1 MPNVTG
7 DNLTFNIDGITDNQ
21 ILVYDSTQGIFV
33 AQDSVSADA
42 NAAVTG
48 GSNVGASGIGLFS
61 AKDGSQLNFKKIQGS
76 GATTVTESANVITV
90 SSTAYTIPTPL
101 SIHNVNGNTNIF
113 SGRNFGDNANIT
125 AYAGILN
132 NANYPTHS
140 QSAGFDSKTR
150 FVISSN
156 DAADV
161 ELSSQHSLILAT
173 KSTDGHI
180 EVRSAN
186 STVFYVGSASS
197 TTPALKINS
206 NRSTTFANA
215 FTLPTSDGT
224 NGQVLVTNGSGGVSW
239 TTLQTGGLTASQLTA
254 NLANYIPK
262 NATSM
267 PDTTMSYDIGNSNYK
282 YLNIFANRFRGTA
295 DAAIRLEDGATIIT
309 AATLANAVIKTN
321 NLSDLP
327 NAATARTNLG
337 VYSKAEVDANIS
349 SAQLQNAISTVT
361 SVGSANTISAT
372 SATHAI
378 RFEGGT
384 GIGINQYTAN
394 NTIQI
399 SKTDA
404 ITGVFKNVSAD
415 GILII
420 ADNNNDTLN
429 LVSGS
434 NVSFT
439 ANPGTDT
446 ITIDAT
452 LDDSSID
459 KYTKAEVNT
468 AISSNVSALR
478 YYKSFT
484 GDSGSTDASAKDDTF
499 NIVGGTGITTVVTGD
514 TVTIN
519 NTQLN
524 DGIFKNISVAG
535 QDLIIADNNQDTLN
549 FVAGSGISITADA
562 STDTITINNTGGG
575 GGGGAGEAFKTVS
588 VQGGNSVVAN
598 VAADQLTFI
607 AGANATISAD
617 SNAQT
622 ITIDATGGGGAG
634 VKGDTGA
641 TGPAG
646 SDGAKGQKGEL
657 GDTGATGATG
667 PQGAIGNTGP
677 AGANGD
683 KGSKGDQGAQGVAGN
698 TGDKGAQGNTG
709 ATGPQGATGPAGN
722 DGAKGEIGPQ
732 GPAGNDGSKGEVGAT
747 GPQGNVG
754 PTGPQGP
761 TGTKGEVG
769 ATGPQG
775 QKGEIGAGTN
785 QTLSIS
791 GNVISISGGV
801 SSVDISS
808 ALDSVDASVTV
819 ANTSPSG
826 SIVEGDLWWAS
837 DSGELYVYY
846 DSSWVAASPA
856 GDKGQKGD
864 DGLKGEQ
871 GVTGAQGTTGA
882 QGVAGPTGPQGS
894 KGDTGPQGPTG
905 AQGATGP
912 QGAQGQKGATGA
924 DSTVAGPQGNT
935 GPTGP
940 QGTKGDTGAT
950 GNNGSDGSDGA
961 KGQKG
966 ELGPQGATG
975 PQGGQ
980 GTKGEVGPQ
989 GTVGA
994 TGPTGPQGNV
1004 GGTGPTGSKGDKGE
1018 LGGPTG
1024 PTGDKG
1030 EKGQTGAQG
1039 AAGADGSTG
1048 SDGAQGPAGDK
1059 GQKGEASTVAGPTG
1073 PAGATGPTGPAGSG
1087 SAITVQDE
1095 GSSLAT
1101 AASTLNFVGSGVVAS
1116 GSGTTKTITIS
1127 GGGGGGSVTRG
1138 NTYERLKLN
1147 YNTSGELTS
1156 ISNVTAGINATTI
1169 TSAAGAEL
1177 EVQFTGFDY
1186 PPVAIMAHGYQYA
1199 SNKYSMNAVSG
1210 DWTTRTVDGGGSSG
1224 SPTAFG
1230 SFSTDANVDLKVSE
1244 AITGASRS
1252 FGTSTHAWITFV
1264 MAE

>member
-33 AQDSVSADA
+33 AQDSLSSDA

-48 GSNVGASGIGLFS
+48 GGNVGASGIGLFS

-90 SSTAYTIPTPL
+90 SSTAYTLPTPL

-125 AYAGILN
+125 AFAGVLN
-132 NANYPTHS
+132 NANYPTNS
-140 QSAGFDSKTR
+140 QSAGFDAKTR

-262 NATSM
+262 SATSA

-295 DAAIRLEDGATIIT
+295 DAAIRLEDGSTIIT
-309 AATLANAVIKTN
+309 AATLANAVNKTN

-337 VYSKAEVDANIS
+337 VYSKAEVDANIA

-361 SVGSANTISAT
+361 SVGSANTISAA

-415 GILII
+415 GTLLI

-452 LDDSSID
+452 LNDSSID

-524 DGIFKNISVAG
+524 NGIFKNVSVAG
-535 QDLIIADNNQDTLN
+535 QDLIIAENNQDTLN

-562 STDTITINNTGGG
+562 STDTITINNTGSG

-588 VQGGNSVVAN
+588 VQGGDSVVAN

-607 AGANATISAD
+607 AGANATILAD

-634 VKGDTGA
+634 VKGETGA

-646 SDGAKGQKGEL
+646 SDGAKGQKGEV

-667 PQGAIGNTGP
+667 PQGNIGNTGP

-683 KGSKGDQGAQGVAGN
+683 KGSKGDQGSQGVAGS
-698 TGDKGAQGNTG
+698 TGDKGAQGD
-709 ATGPQGATGPAGN
+709 AGATGPAGPQGSTGPT
-722 DGAKGEIGPQ
+722 GAKGDVGPQ
-732 GPAGNDGSKGEVGAT
+732 GVAGNDGAKGEVGAT
-747 GPQGNVG
+747 GPQGVAG
-754 PTGPQGP
+754 PTGPQGVA
-761 TGTKGEVG
+761 GDKGEVG

-785 QTLSIS
+785 QTLSMS
-791 GNVISISGGV
+791 GNVIAISG
-801 SSVDISS
+801 SNSNVDIST
-808 ALDSVDASVTV
+808 ALDSVDASVAV
-819 ANTSPSG
+819 ANVSPSG
-826 SIVEGDLWWAS
+826 GSEGDLWWAS
-837 DSGELYVYY
+837 DSGDLYIYY

-864 DGLKGEQ
+864 DGQKGE
-871 GVTGAQGTTGA
+871 TGATGSQGTTGA
-882 QGVAGPTGPQGS
+882 QGVAGPTGPQGN
-894 KGDTGPQGPTG
+894 KGDTGPQGSTG

-912 QGAQGQKGATGA
+912 QGDQGQKGATGA
-924 DSTVAGPQGNT
+924 DSTVAGPT
-935 GPTGP
+935 GPAGATGP
-940 QGTKGDTGAT
+940 QGSTGPQGVA
-950 GNNGSDGSDGA
+950 GNDGA

-989 GTVGA
+989 GSAGA

-1004 GGTGPTGSKGDKGE
+1004 GPVGPTGSKGDKGE

-1030 EKGQTGAQG
+1030 QKGDTGPQG
-1039 AAGADGSTG
+1039 SAG
-1048 SDGAQGPAGDK
+1048 SDGNTGPTGPQGPAGDK
-1059 GQKGEASTVAGPTG
+1059 GAKGEASTVAGPTG
-1073 PAGATGPTGPAGSG
+1073 PAGSDGSDGSDGAAG
-1087 SAITVQDE
+1087 
-1095 GSSLAT
+1095 
-1101 AASTLNFVGSGVVAS
+1101 
-1116 GSGTTKTITIS
+1116 TKGDKGEPG

-1177 EVQFTGFDY
+1177 EIQFTGFDY
-1186 PPVAIMAHGYQYA
+1186 PPVAIMAHGYNYSQ
-1199 SNKYSMNAVSG
+1199 NKYNFNAVSG

-1230 SFSTDANVDLKVSE
+1230 SFSSVANVDLKVSE
-1244 AITGASRS
+1244 SITGASRS

>member
-33 AQDSVSADA
+33 AQDSLSSDA

-48 GSNVGASGIGLFS
+48 GANVGASGIGLFS

-90 SSTAYTIPTPL
+90 SSTAYTLPTPL

-132 NANYPTHS
+132 NANYPTNS
-140 QSAGFDSKTR
+140 QSAGFDAKTR

-161 ELSSQHSLILAT
+161 ELSSQHSLILGT
-173 KSTDGHI
+173 NSTDGHI

-262 NATSM
+262 SATSA

-295 DAAIRLEDGATIIT
+295 DAAIRLEDGSTVIT
-309 AATLANAVIKTN
+309 AATLANAVNKTN

-337 VYSKAEVDANIS
+337 VYSKAEVDANIA

-361 SVGSANTISAT
+361 SVGSANTISAA

-384 GIGINQYTAN
+384 GIDVNQYTAN

-404 ITGVFKNVSAD
+404 ITGVFKNVNVD
-415 GILII
+415 GTLLI

-439 ANPGTDT
+439 ANPGTDS
-446 ITIDAT
+446 IIIDAT
-452 LDDSSID
+452 LNDSSID

-468 AISSNVSALR
+468 AITSNVSALR

-499 NIVGGTGITTVVTGD
+499 NIVGGTGITTSVTGD

-535 QDLIIADNNQDTLN
+535 QGLIIAENNQDTLN
-549 FVAGSGISITADA
+549 FVAGSGISITSDP
-562 STDTITINNTGGG
+562 STDTITINNTGSG

-588 VQGGNSVVAN
+588 VQGGDSVVAN

-622 ITIDATGGGGAG
+622 ITIDATGSGSG

-646 SDGAKGQKGEL
+646 SDGAKGQKGEV

-667 PQGAIGNTGP
+667 PQGTAGATGP

-683 KGSKGDQGAQGVAGN
+683 KGSKGDQGAQGTTGA
-698 TGDKGAQGNTG
+698 TGDKGAQGDTG

-722 DGAKGEIGPQ
+722 DGAKGEVGPQ
-732 GPAGNDGSKGEVGAT
+732 GPAGNDGAKGEVGAT
-747 GPQGNVG
+747 GPQGTAG

-761 TGTKGEVG
+761 QGVKGDV
-769 ATGPQG
+769 GPQG
-775 QKGEIGAGTN
+775 NVGPTGPTGPGTN
-785 QTLSIS
+785 QTLSMA
-791 GNVISISGGV
+791 GNVITISGSG
-801 SSVDISS
+801 SNVDISS
-808 ALDSVDASVTV
+808 ALDSVDASVAV
-819 ANTSPSG
+819 ANVSPSG
-826 SIVEGDLWWAS
+826 GSEGDLWWAS
-837 DSGELYVYY
+837 DDGDLYIYY
-846 DSSWVAASPA
+846 DSSWVAASSA

-864 DGLKGEQ
+864 TGQKGET
-871 GVTGAQGTTGA
+871 GATGAQGTTGA

-894 KGDTGPQGPTG
+894 KGDIGPQGSTG

-924 DSTVAGPQGNT
+924 DSTVAGPTGPAGAT
-935 GPTGP
+935 GPAGPTGP
-940 QGTKGDTGAT
+940 QGNA
-950 GNNGSDGSDGA
+950 GNDGA

-989 GTVGA
+989 GSAGA

-1004 GGTGPTGSKGDKGE
+1004 GPVGPTGSKGDKGE

-1030 EKGQTGAQG
+1030 QKGDTGPQG
-1039 AAGADGSTG
+1039 SAG
-1048 SDGAQGPAGDK
+1048 SDGNTGPTGPQGPAGDK
-1059 GQKGEASTVAGPTG
+1059 GAKGEPSSVAGPTG
-1073 PAGATGPTGPAGSG
+1073 PAGSDGSDGAAG
-1087 SAITVQDE
+1087 
-1095 GSSLAT
+1095 
-1101 AASTLNFVGSGVVAS
+1101 
-1116 GSGTTKTITIS
+1116 TKGDKGEPG

-1199 SNKYSMNAVSG
+1199 SNKYSMNAVSS

-1230 SFSTDANVDLKVSE
+1230 SFSTVANVDLKVTE
-1244 AITGASRS
+1244 GITGASRS

>member
-7 DNLTFNIDGITDNQ
+7 DNLTFNIDGIADNQ

-33 AQDSVSADA
+33 AQDSLSSDA

-48 GSNVGASGIGLFS
+48 GGNVGASGIGLFS

-76 GATTVTESANVITV
+76 GATTITESANVITV
-90 SSTAYTIPTPL
+90 SSTAYTLPTPL
-101 SIHNVNGNTNIF
+101 SIHNVNANTNIF

-125 AYAGILN
+125 AYAGVLN
-132 NANYPTHS
+132 NANYPTNS
-140 QSAGFDSKTR
+140 QSAGFDAKTR

-161 ELSSQHSLILAT
+161 ELSSQHSLLLRT

-197 TTPALKINS
+197 TTPAIKINS

-239 TTLQTGGLTASQLTA
+239 STLQTGGLTASQLTA

-262 NATSM
+262 SASSA

-282 YLNIFANRFRGTA
+282 YLNIFANRFRGSA
-295 DAAIRLEDGATIIT
+295 DSAIKLIDGSTEIT
-309 AATLANAVIKTN
+309 AATLSNAVIKTN

-327 NAATARTNLG
+327 SAATARTNLS
-337 VYSKAEVDANIS
+337 VYSKAEVDTKTS
-349 SAQLQNAISTVT
+349 SAQLQNAISTIT
-361 SVGSANTISAT
+361 SVGSANTISAAN
-372 SATHAI
+372 ATHAI

-384 GIGINQYTAN
+384 GIDVNQYTAN

-404 ITGVFKNVSAD
+404 ITGVFKNVNVD
-415 GILII
+415 GTLLI

-439 ANPGTDT
+439 ANPGTDS

-452 LDDSSID
+452 LNDSSID
-459 KYTKAEVNT
+459 KFTKAEVNT
-468 AISSNVSALR
+468 AIGANVAALR
-478 YYKSFT
+478 YYKTFT
-484 GDSGSTDASAKDDTF
+484 GDSGSTAASAKDDTF
-499 NIVGGTGITTVVTGD
+499 NIVGGTGITTAVTGD
-514 TVTIN
+514 TVTISN
-519 NTQLN
+519 DQLN
-524 DGIFKNISVAG
+524 NGIFKNISVAG
-535 QDLIIADNNQDTLN
+535 QSLIIADNNQDTLN

-562 STDTITINNTGGG
+562 STDTITINNTGSG

-588 VQGGNSVVAN
+588 VQGGDSVVAN

-622 ITIDATGGGGAG
+622 ITIDATGTGSGQKGATG
-634 VKGDTGA
+634 STGPAGSNGDKGQKGEVGETGATGATGAKGDTGA

-646 SDGAKGQKGEL
+646 
-657 GDTGATGATG
+657 ATGA
-667 PQGAIGNTGP
+667 A
-677 AGANGD
+677 
-683 KGSKGDQGAQGVAGN
+683 
-698 TGDKGAQGNTG
+698 GDKGAQGAQGTTG
-709 ATGPQGATGPAGN
+709 ATGQKGEVGVTGPTGPAGATGPAGN
-722 DGAKGEIGPQ
+722 DGAKGEVGPQ
-732 GPAGNDGSKGEVGAT
+732 GTQGTAGDKGATGAT
-747 GPQGNVG
+747 GPQGDAG
-754 PTGPQGP
+754 PTGPQG
-761 TGTKGEVG
+761 TAGDKGEVG
-769 ATGPQG
+769 TTGPQG

-785 QTLSIS
+785 QTLSMT
-791 GNVISISGGV
+791 GNVISISGG
-801 SSVDISS
+801 SSTVDISS
-808 ALDSVDASVTV
+808 ALNSVDASVAV
-819 ANTSPSG
+819 ANVSPGGG
-826 SIVEGDLWWAS
+826 SEGDLWWAS
-837 DSGELYVYY
+837 DNGDLYIYY
-846 DSSWVAASPA
+846 DSSWVAASST

-864 DGLKGEQ
+864 NGQKGE
-871 GVTGAQGTTGA
+871 TGATGPQGTTGA
-882 QGVAGPTGPQGS
+882 QGVTGGTGPQGD
-894 KGDTGPQGPTG
+894 KGDVGPQGPTG

-912 QGAQGQKGATGA
+912 QGATGDKGATGA
-924 DSTVAGPQGNT
+924 DSTVAGPQG
-935 GPTGP
+935 PTGP
-940 QGTKGDTGAT
+940 QGTTGAQ
-950 GNNGSDGSDGA
+950 GPQGVAGD

-966 ELGPQGATG
+966 ELGPQGGTG

-989 GTVGA
+989 GSAGA
-994 TGPTGPQGNV
+994 TGPQGPQGDV
-1004 GGTGPTGSKGDKGE
+1004 GPAGPTGTKGTKGE

-1030 EKGQTGAQG
+1030 QKGDTGPQGTAG
-1039 AAGADGSTG
+1039 AAGNTGPQGPQGPTGAKGEPSTVAGPAGPAGSNGSSG
-1048 SDGAQGPAGDK
+1048 SDGSDGDK
-1059 GQKGEASTVAGPTG
+1059 GQKGEPG
-1073 PAGATGPTGPAGSG
+1073 
-1087 SAITVQDE
+1087 
-1095 GSSLAT
+1095 
-1101 AASTLNFVGSGVVAS
+1101 
-1116 GSGTTKTITIS
+1116 

-1147 YNTSGELTS
+1147 YNTSGELAS
-1156 ISNVTAGINATTI
+1156 ISNATGGIQATTI
-1169 TSAAGAEL
+1169 TSAAGAEI

-1186 PPVAIMAHGYQYA
+1186 PPVAVMAHGYQYT

-1230 SFSTDANVDLKVSE
+1230 SFSTVANVDLKVSE
-1244 AITGASRS
+1244 GITGASRS
-1252 FGTSTHAWITFV
+1252 FGTSTHAWLTFV

>member
-33 AQDSVSADA
+33 AQDSLSSDA

-48 GSNVGASGIGLFS
+48 GANVGASGIGLFS

-90 SSTAYTIPTPL
+90 SSTAYTLPTPL

-125 AYAGILN
+125 AYAGVLN
-132 NANYPTHS
+132 NANYPTNS
-140 QSAGFDSKTR
+140 QSAGFDAKTR

-156 DAADV
+156 DATDV
-161 ELSSQHSLILAT
+161 ELSSQHSLLLRT

-197 TTPALKINS
+197 TTPALKINQ
-206 NRSTTFANA
+206 NRSLTVANV

-224 NGQVLVTNGSGGVSW
+224 SGQVLVTNGSGAVSW
-239 TTLQTGGLTASQLTA
+239 TTINTGGISPSQLSA

-262 NATSM
+262 NATSV
-267 PDTTMSYDIGNSNYK
+267 PDLTMSYDIGNSNYK
-282 YLNIFANRFRGTA
+282 YLNIYANRFRGTA
-295 DAAIRLEDGATIIT
+295 DSAVNLVDGGVTLT

-327 NAATARTNLG
+327 NVATARTNLS
-337 VYSKAEVDANIS
+337 VYSKAEVDAKTD

-361 SVGSANTISAT
+361 SVGSANTISAA

-384 GIGINQYTAN
+384 GIDVNQYSSN

-404 ITGVFKNVSAD
+404 ITGVFKTFNVD
-415 GILII
+415 GTAII

-452 LDDSSID
+452 LNDNSID
-459 KYTKAEVNT
+459 KYTKSQVNT
-468 AISSNVSALR
+468 FINANIDALR
-478 YYKSFT
+478 FYKTVT
-484 GDSGSTDASAKDDTF
+484 GDTGSTSASSKDDTF
-499 NIVGGTGITTVVTGD
+499 SVVGGTGITTSITGD
-514 TVTIN
+514 TLTIN
-519 NTQLN
+519 QTNVQ
-524 DGIFKNISVAG
+524 DGVFKNVSVAG
-535 QDLIIADNNQDTLN
+535 QDLIIAENNNDTLN
-549 FVAGSGISITADA
+549 FVAGAGITLTTNPNSDSIT
-562 STDTITINNTGGG
+562 ITNSGSGGG
-575 GGGGAGEAFKTVS
+575 GGSVSEAFKTVA

-634 VKGDTGA
+634 VKGDTGP

-646 SDGAKGQKGEL
+646 SDGAKGQKGEV
-657 GDTGATGATG
+657 GDAGATGATG
-667 PQGAIGNTGP
+667 PQGTIGNTGP
-677 AGANGD
+677 AGADGAA
-683 KGSKGDQGAQGVAGN
+683 GQKGDQGAQGVSGP
-698 TGDKGAQGNTG
+698 TGDKGATGDAG
-709 ATGPQGATGPAGN
+709 ATGPTGATGPAGAT
-722 DGAKGEIGPQ
+722 GTKGDVGPQ
-732 GPAGNDGSKGEVGAT
+732 GPAGSDGAKGEVGAT

-761 TGTKGEVG
+761 TGAKGEVG

-801 SSVDISS
+801 SNVDISS

-940 QGTKGDTGAT
+940 QGQKGDTGAT
-950 GNNGSDGSDGA
+950 GNNGSDGA

-1004 GGTGPTGSKGDKGE
+1004 GGTGPTGSKGDKGD

-1039 AAGADGSTG
+1039 PAGADGSTG

-1059 GQKGEASTVAGPTG
+1059 GQKGEPSTVAGPTG

-1199 SNKYSMNAVSG
+1199 SNKYSMNALSG

-1244 AITGASRS
+1244 GITGASRS